1 MKVRTALAVLS
12 IALSAFSAAWAGEAP
27 TAGTK
32 PVLSCLLGMAPNG
45 CENDFLGFT
54 LGRNTLPMPRFQV
67 HRLITYCAKRYV
79 HRRLDNCY
87 AGPLE
92 SVKYLGTNVAGSDV
106 YDIEFQHMEKTYV
119 ISPPGPDGK
128 VSSIW
133 IIEGSTVQALFQNV
147 ARVTSPATRT
157 LYVRPREY
165 SYF

>member
-1 MKVRTALAVLS
+1 MKARSTLAA
-12 IALSAFSAAWAGEAP
+12 ITIGLSAFSAAWAGEVPSAQ
-27 TAGTK
+27 TK
-32 PVLSCLLGMAPNG
+32 PVLACLLGMAPDG

-54 LGRNTLPMPRFQV
+54 LGRNTLPISRFQV
-67 HRLITYCAKRYV
+67 HSLISYCAKRVV

-87 AGPLE
+87 SGPLE
-92 SVKYLGTNVAGSDV
+92 SVKYLGTNAAGSDV

-147 ARVTSPATRT
+147 ARVTSPVTRT

-165 SYF
+165 AYF